1 MLLKVTGT
9 KSGLARPKFCWD
21 YEADDVQRVTCS
33 KHTLW
38 QVSFPK
44 DTAQTDEFNTAPT
57 IMGPTRYNAS
67 SCCLP
72 CCHSEAFYNEYC
84 KRKKLRSG
92 EEDDRGSF
100 KECCP
105 HRLAGNDVPSE
116 RNWTWTPVECAGGTT
131 GGPDAAAQSGQFG
144 RSGASAQSP
153 WKWVP
158 SGLSVR
164 AVEPWYKESQS
175 SGHWANLVF
184 PNSDWWDG
192 SLPQRYKTDAPK
204 GHQIADFV
212 GAVLKYQVFCAHLA
226 LPSKLLYDEHQPR
239 PHHQPPRPFSDATMQ
254 RWVSDLFSAWLKDE
268 LQLPLEAQRLADGST
283 TKRVPPAAFEYGG
296 AKEICAQLPSVV
308 NYVSGCDCRLTP
320 QCTSTTEHKFTYFFG
335 STGVVAEENIKSPVP
350 TSCSY
355 FRQLEAF
362 DNFGVSGY
370 NPLVDIVRTSPT
382 KRAGIDLSYHVNLTA
397 LHQMQ
402 NLTELGKYKLRER
415 MRAGMVTK
423 WNDGLDTI
431 DAATGEPRVW
441 TEYYQECRPTRC
453 FYEKVQES
461 TLVARLVVL
470 LSAFGGLVII
480 LKSAAPLLVLVLDKL
495 LHKQTPEERASVVEN
510 RKAAAVAG
518 GGLGKSFSFK
528 VQRIGAAVAEAGAPL
543 SATSTRN
550 LFAKSAAR
558 NNKVVPQR

>member
-1 MLLKVTGT
+1 M
-9 KSGLARPKFCWD
+9 
-21 YEADDVQRVTCS
+21 
-33 KHTLW
+33 
-38 QVSFPK
+38 SFPK
-44 DTAQTDEFNTAPT
+44 DETNMFATAPT
-57 IMGPTRYNAS
+57 VRGPTLYNAS

-72 CCHSEAFYNEYC
+72 CCHSEDFYNTHC
-84 KRKKLRSG
+84 TRKKLASG
-92 EEDDRGSF
+92 NEVEQRASF

-105 HRLAGNDVPSE
+105 HRLAGSDVSSDS
-116 RNWTWTPVECAGGTT
+116 NWTWTPLKCAGGTT
-131 GGPDAAAQSGQFG
+131 GGPTATAQNGQFG
-144 RSGASAQSP
+144 DSGASATLP
-153 WKWVP
+153 WGWVP
-158 SGLSVR
+158 TALNVR
-164 AVEPWYKESQS
+164 ATEPWYNESQS

-192 SLPQRYKTDAPK
+192 SLPQRYKPDAPK

-212 GAVLKYQVFCAHLA
+212 GAVLKYQVFCAQLS

-239 PHHQPPRPFSDATMQ
+239 PHHQPPRPYSDATMQ
-254 RWVSDLFSAWLKDE
+254 RWVSDLFFAWLKGE
-268 LQLPLEAQRLADGST
+268 LQLPLEAQKLADGSM

-296 AKEICAQLPSVV
+296 AKEICAELPSVV

-335 STGVVAEENIKSPVP
+335 STGVVAEENIHSPVP

-370 NPLVDIVRTSPT
+370 DPLVDIVRTAPS
-382 KRAGIDLSYHVNLTA
+382 KRAGIALSYHVNLTA
-397 LHQMQ
+397 LHKMQ
-402 NLTELGKYKLRER
+402 NLTELGKYRLRAR
-415 MRAGMVTK
+415 MRAGMVTQ

-441 TEYYQECRPTRC
+441 TEYYEECRPTRC

-480 LKSAAPLLVLVLDKL
+480 LKSAAVAVVAVLDSL
-495 LHKQTPEERASVVEN
+495 LHKETDEEHKSVIEN

-543 SATSTRN
+543 SAASTRN
-550 LFAKSAAR
+550 FVAKSAGR
-558 NNKVVPQR
+558 NKVAPARVRVREVDM